1 MIVRLAA
8 HSTMVGIHSL
18 AVGNIMVDI
27 RNLVA
32 GSIKEGSFSRLV
44 VHLDLD
50 VGNLADNIAVGI
62 LIAIGV
68 EAIVGHLEDN
78 NIWDVGLAFDGV
90 VVDIDV
96 EDVGWDEVAG
106 RVEEEEY
113 LLAALVGE
121 FVELHLDYSG
131 ADDLAEDSS
140 IEEDIV
146 HVDAAEGEYG
156 LQGCCEQHLEVYF
169 DGSVAELD

>member
-1 MIVRLAA
+1 
-8 HSTMVGIHSL
+8 MVGIHNL
-18 AVGNIMVDI
+18 VVGNIMVDI

-32 GSIKEGSFSRLV
+32 GSIKEGNFSRLV

-68 EAIVGHLEDN
+68 EVIVGHLEDN
-78 NIWDVGLAFDGV
+78 NIWNVGLVLDGV

-113 LLAALVGE
+113 LLVVALVGE

-131 ADDLAEDSS
+131 AEDLAEDNS

-146 HVDAAEGEYG
+146 HVDAAESEYG
-156 LQGCCEQHLEVYF
+156 LQECCEQHLAVYF
-169 DGSVAELD
+169 DGSVSELD